1 MKKWI
6 YLLLFAI
13 IGLVCYNLFYSAKTH
28 VEAVQVADELIVKTD
43 SLNNTVKVLVKE
55 KDSALKEIEI
65 LDSTLVVK
73 DQLIEIQSTN
83 IKTLRRDT
91 AALKRVGPII
101 IHDTVY
107 ITETKNFWGRKKKT
121 IEKVSSSD
129 TLEVEESESDSLF
142 SQPDSTQ

>member
-13 IGLVCYNLFYSAKTH
+13 IGLVCFNLFHSAKTH

-43 SLNNTVKVLVKE
+43 SLNNTVKVLAKE
-55 KDSALKEIEI
+55 KDSALKEIET
-65 LDSTLVVK
+65 LDSTLLIK
-73 DQLIEIQSTN
+73 DQIIQVQSTS
-83 IKTLRRDT
+83 IRTLKRDT

-129 TLEVEESESDSLF
+129 TLDVEGTEPDSLF
-142 SQPDSTQ
+142 SEPDSVQ